1 MELELQIKLV
11 TEGLTPS
18 AQPTSKAAQRKVELT
33 QAWDSP
39 AARVGLPW

>member
-1 MELELQIKLV
+1 MDLELQRKLV

-18 AQPTSKAAQRKVELT
+18 AQSTSEAAERKVELT

-39 AARVGLPW
+39 AARVGLPG